1 MQSPSRRLQLA
12 LNVSDL
18 EQAVRFYTETKT
30 VTSRWFS
37 SEATSSEANFSIQL
51 R

>member
-1 MQSPSRRLQLA
+1 YGK
-12 LNVSDL
+12 
-18 EQAVRFYTETKT
+18 QAVRFYTGTKT